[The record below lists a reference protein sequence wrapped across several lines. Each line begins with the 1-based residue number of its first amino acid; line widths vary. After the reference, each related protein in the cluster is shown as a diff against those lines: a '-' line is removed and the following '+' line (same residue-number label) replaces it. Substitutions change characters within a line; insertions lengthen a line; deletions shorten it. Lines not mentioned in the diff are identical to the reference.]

1 MANSEQDKQ
10 QTSVTK
16 MPQQQS
22 QLAMPLDRES
32 TIFSMTPEQH
42 QKMVTELREA
52 FLSGKMSSTAM
63 AKSLNRPLPAQPAAD
78 STREL

>member
-1 MANSEQDKQ
+1 M
-10 QTSVTK
+10 K

-52 FLSGKMSSTAM
+52 FLSGKMSSMAM
-63 AKSLNRPLPAQPAAD
+63 AKSLNRPLPARPAAD
-78 STREL
+78 SIREL